1 MKLTACAIFRYGFHK
16 VNKSPRGHRTLAEN
30 QIWEFSHPK
39 FVRDRRDLLD
49 QIKRK
54 ALEAESS
61 KKDATD
67 MNSQVIIMK
76 SAQSDLLQQ
85 LSHLQE
91 NYTYI
96 LNELMETK
104 QRQDTQQMMM
114 DDMMNYV
121 YKQYGTIRKCE
132 GTLCHHRCSSIYY

>member
-1 MKLTACAIFRYGFHK
+1 MKLTTCANFRYGFHK

-39 FVRDRRDLLD
+39 FVRERRDLLD

-85 LSHLQE
+85 LSHLQD

-121 YKQYGTIRKCE
+121 YKQYGTIRK
-132 GTLCHHRCSSIYY
+132 